1 MNLNY
6 IWLVGIG
13 IIMLLIALV
22 CAIDNSPPLLIK
34 ISMMVQ
40 DPPQTIQPVTQ
51 ADLLTYGIIVQL
63 FCALKA
69 GIFVLWYFF
78 SNNLTKTRKVKEM
91 MKQAKYFKG
100 AFLLYNLF
108 ALIAIIIQIVWV
120 CKLCE
125 NKIFVENLNRDTKSP
140 ITISSYRTTLLV
152 KVILIFVLYMVFFTF
167 LSFLYY
173 V

>member
-13 IIMLLIALV
+13 IIMLIIALV

-40 DPPQTIQPVTQ
+40 DPPQTIESSTQ

-91 MKQAKYFKG
+91 MK
-100 AFLLYNLF
+100 
-108 ALIAIIIQIVWV
+108 
-120 CKLCE
+120 
-125 NKIFVENLNRDTKSP
+125 
-140 ITISSYRTTLLV
+140 
-152 KVILIFVLYMVFFTF
+152 
-167 LSFLYY
+167 
-173 V
+173 